1 MLKESLAAISRSYD
15 RALAGIGH
23 LDGVASLLL
32 RLILGPVLIASGWEK
47 ITGTN
52 WFVHTLDSF
61 PFPFNVLPPEFSWFL
76 ASWTE
81 FLGGLLLLF
90 GLATRVVAIPLAVTM
105 FVAAWSV
112 HLDNGWAAIAP
123 SRPAA
128 VCVPGSEAHAASSR
142 FERFIECQNVNA
154 RTIEAS
160 KRLARAKAIL
170 REHGDYRYL
179 NGRGALVKLNNGI
192 EFAAIYLTMLLAL
205 LIIGGGRYFSLD
217 YYVRL
222 AWKRT
227 VPTGAGGGRLRGA
240 AR

>member
-1 MLKESLAAISRSYD
+1 MVKNPLAAISRIHD
-15 RALAGIGH
+15 RALDGIGR
-23 LDGVASLLL
+23 LDGVASLLM

-47 ITGTN
+47 LTGTN

-81 FLGGLLLLF
+81 FLGGILLLL

-123 SRPAA
+123 SNPPA
-128 VCVPGSEAHAASSR
+128 VCIPGSEAHEASSR
-142 FERFIECQNVNA
+142 FERFVDCQNVNA

-160 KRLARAKAIL
+160 KRLAKAKSIL

-179 NGRGALVKLNNGI
+179 NGRGAIVKLNNGI
-192 EFAAIYLTMLLAL
+192 EFAAIYLTMLFAL
-205 LIIGGGRYFSLD
+205 LIIGGGRYISLD

-222 AWKRT
+222 ALKRT
-227 VPTGAGGGRLRGA
+227 VLSDAAGGG
-240 AR
+240 

>member
-1 MLKESLAAISRSYD
+1 MLKDQLAAVGRIHD
-15 RALAGIGH
+15 RALAGLGH
-23 LDGVASLLL
+23 LDGVASLLM

-52 WFVHTLDSF
+52 WFAHTLDSF

-81 FLGGLLLLF
+81 FLGGILLLF
-90 GLATRVVAIPLAVTM
+90 GLATRFVAIPLAVMM

-128 VCVPGSEAHAASSR
+128 VCIPGSEAHAASSR
-142 FERFIECQNVNA
+142 FERFVECQNVNA

-160 KRLARAKAIL
+160 KRLARAKSIL

-179 NGRGALVKLNNGI
+179 NGRGAIVKLNNGI
-192 EFAAIYLTMLLAL
+192 EFAAIYLAMLLGL

-222 AWKRT
+222 VVHAQKS
-227 VPTGAGGGRLRGA
+227 PAPSPESG
-240 AR
+240 

>member
-1 MLKESLAAISRSYD
+1 MVKDPLAAISRIHD
-15 RALAGIGH
+15 RALDGIGH
-23 LDGVASLLL
+23 LDGVASLLM

-47 ITGTN
+47 LTGTN

-81 FLGGLLLLF
+81 FLGGILLLL

-123 SRPAA
+123 SNPPA
-128 VCVPGSEAHAASSR
+128 VCIPGSEAHEASSR
-142 FERFIECQNVNA
+142 FERFVDCQNVNA

-160 KRLARAKAIL
+160 KRLAKAKSIL

-179 NGRGALVKLNNGI
+179 NGRGAIVKLNNGI
-192 EFAAIYLTMLLAL
+192 EFAAIYLTMLFAL
-205 LIIGGGRYFSLD
+205 LIIGGGRYISLD

-222 AWKRT
+222 ALKRT
-227 VPTGAGGGRLRGA
+227 VLSDAAGGG
-240 AR
+240 

>member
-1 MLKESLAAISRSYD
+1 MVKDPLAAISRIHD
-15 RALAGIGH
+15 RALDGIGH
-23 LDGVASLLL
+23 LDGVASLLM

-47 ITGTN
+47 LTGTN

-81 FLGGLLLLF
+81 FLGGILLLL

-123 SRPAA
+123 SNPPA
-128 VCVPGSEAHAASSR
+128 VCIPGSEAHEASSR
-142 FERFIECQNVNA
+142 FERFVDCQNVNA

-160 KRLARAKAIL
+160 RRLAKAKSIL

-179 NGRGALVKLNNGI
+179 NGRGAIVKLNNGI
-192 EFAAIYLTMLLAL
+192 EFAAIYLTMLFAL
-205 LIIGGGRYFSLD
+205 LIIGGGRYISLD

-222 AWKRT
+222 ALKRT
-227 VPTGAGGGRLRGA
+227 VLSDAAGGG
-240 AR
+240 

>member
-1 MLKESLAAISRSYD
+1 MLKAHLTAIGRAHD
-15 RALAGIGH
+15 RALAGLRH
-23 LDGVASLLL
+23 LDGVASLLI

-47 ITGTN
+47 LTGTN
-52 WFVHTLDSF
+52 WFVHVLDSF
-61 PFPFNVLPPEFSWFL
+61 PFPFNVLPAEFSWFL

-81 FLGGLLLLF
+81 FLGGILLLF

-128 VCVPGSEAHAASSR
+128 VCIPGSEAHAASSR
-142 FERFIECQNVNA
+142 FVRFMECQNVNA

-179 NGRGALVKLNNGI
+179 NGRGAIVKLNNGI
-192 EFAAIYLTMLLAL
+192 EFAAIYLAMLLGL

-222 AWKRT
+222 VVR
-227 VPTGAGGGRLRGA
+227 
-240 AR
+240 ARQSTT